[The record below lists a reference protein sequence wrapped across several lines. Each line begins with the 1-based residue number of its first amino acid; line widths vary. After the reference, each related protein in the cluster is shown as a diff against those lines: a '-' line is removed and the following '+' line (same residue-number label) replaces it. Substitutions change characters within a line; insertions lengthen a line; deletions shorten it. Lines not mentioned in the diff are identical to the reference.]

1 MMGDNTML
9 NGRVIGLTGPTG
21 SGKTS
26 ASALI
31 CQWKNVLV
39 VDADAIAHDVMEN
52 DVGCRAELVRE
63 FSPAILGEG
72 ENLDRKALA
81 SIVFDDPAKL
91 VRLGVITYPYIITA
105 CVRHMNDG
113 FAAGMC
119 AAFLDAPTLFESGAD
134 RLCEQIVSVITP
146 REERLRR
153 ILRRDGITREA
164 AEQRMKNQ
172 YEDAY
177 YIERSDFVI
186 HNDSDWEHLKQ
197 EVENCRNY
205 LQL

>member
-1 MMGDNTML
+1 MKDDSAML
-9 NGRVIGLTGPTG
+9 SGRVIGLTGPSG

-31 CQWKNVLV
+31 CQWQGVLV
-39 VDADAIAHDVMEN
+39 VDADAVAHEVMEN
-52 DVGCRAELVRE
+52 DANCRAELVRE
-63 FSPAILGEG
+63 FSSAILTGEG
-72 ENLDRKALA
+72 KLDRKALA
-81 SIVFDDPAKL
+81 AVVFGDPEKL
-91 VRLGVITYPYIITA
+91 IRLGVITYPHIITA

-113 FAAGMC
+113 FAAGMH

-134 RLCEQIVSVITP
+134 RFCEQIVSVITP

-172 YEDAY
+172 FEDAY

-186 HNDSDWEHLKQ
+186 HNDSDWEHLKR
-197 EVENCRNY
+197 EVESCREF
-205 LQL
+205 LRL